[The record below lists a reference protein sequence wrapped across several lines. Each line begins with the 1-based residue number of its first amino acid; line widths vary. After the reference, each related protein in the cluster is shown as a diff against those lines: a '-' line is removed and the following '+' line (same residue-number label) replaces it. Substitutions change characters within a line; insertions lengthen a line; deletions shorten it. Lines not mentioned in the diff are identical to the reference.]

1 MNLFEEAAAFMA
13 QHPKTQKEDSFLQ
26 TFDSREKFLRE
37 LKMLYENATNN
48 EIEKAVPPLLS
59 IAIAKEIEKA
69 LDGVLSQQTPPYDKD
84 QILKKI
90 RPKLED

>member
-13 QHPKTQKEDSFLQ
+13 QHPKAQTENSFLQ
-26 TFDSREKFLRE
+26 TLESREKFLRE

-48 EIEKAVPPLLS
+48 EIEKA
-59 IAIAKEIEKA
+59 
-69 LDGVLSQQTPPYDKD
+69 LDSVLSQQTPPYDKN

>member
-48 EIEKAVPPLLS
+48 EIEKA
-59 IAIAKEIEKA
+59 